1 MKIILIVALGLGIC
15 SVRAVDRAALDQLP
29 QNALQSAFEILRRD
43 YIRRDE
49 LTFEELNRAALQG
62 LLERLNFG
70 AEVVPAAA
78 APLKAEPHVHAEFLA
93 PDVAYLRPETMATG
107 EAALFEKELQKAVE
121 QRARHLIL
129 DLRGTQSSGA
139 FEEAALMLQ
148 AFVPVGE
155 VIFKL
160 KQMGAEDAEL
170 FVSKGGTVWNDKVIV
185 LIDQDTNN
193 AAEAFAATLKKRG
206 NTVLVGE
213 KTRGA
218 AVRYSEVALNDKA
231 KLRYASAE
239 LLLPDGSPVFKHG
252 VEPTHEIRA
261 DRKEKLA
268 VFNASHGASM
278 KAFVTDR
285 MRPRFNERAFV
296 AGTNPELDDYV
307 RRSNGQPLPGDGG
320 QLRDV
325 VTQRALDLILSSDFL
340 AKAPNRPL
348 VDVPPPPPPDGAPVP
363 KATPA
368 KP

>member
-1 MKIILIVALGLGIC
+1 MKRVLIITLGLGI
-15 SVRAVDRAALDQLP
+15 SSARAVDKAVLDQLP

-70 AEVVPAAA
+70 AEVVPVAT
-78 APLKAEPHVHAEFLA
+78 APVQSEPHVHAEFLA
-93 PDVAYLRPETMATG
+93 PDVGYLRPETMGSG
-107 EAALFEKELQKAVE
+107 EAPLLERELQKMIE

-129 DLRGTQSSGA
+129 DLRAMQSPGS
-139 FEEAALMLQ
+139 FEETALMLQ
-148 AFVPVGE
+148 SFVPAGE
-155 VIFKL
+155 IIFKM

-170 FVSKGGTVWNDKVIV
+170 FVSKGDVLWKEKVMV

-193 AAEAFAATLKKRG
+193 AGEAFAAVLKRKG
-206 NTVLVGE
+206 LAILVGE

-218 AVRYSEVALNDKA
+218 AVRYSEIALDEKA

-239 LLLPDGSPVFKHG
+239 LLLPDDSPVFKKG
-252 VEPTHEIRA
+252 VEPTHLIRA
-261 DRKEKLA
+261 DRDEKRA
-268 VFNASHGASM
+268 VFKACHGGSM
-278 KAFVTDR
+278 KGFVNDR

-296 AGTNPELDDYV
+296 AGTNPEIDDYV
-307 RRSNGQPLPGDGG
+307 RRSKGQPLPGDEG

-325 VTQRALDLILSSDFL
+325 VTQRALDLINSADFL
-340 AKAPNRPL
+340 AKSKIKASAD
-348 VDVPPPPPPDGAPVP
+348 VVPPTQPDEINVP
-363 KATPA
+363 KATPV